1 MNTKSL
7 PTTEQIKTPF
17 LKFASATLGVTL
29 MAAGLFL
36 TAPRANADDM
46 TTAPSAIA
54 TTDKDFMLAAAQG
67 GMTEVKLGA
76 LAAQNGTRQ
85 EVKDFG
91 GMMVK
96 DHTTINDDLKAL
108 AAQKSVS
115 LPDMLDEKH
124 QAMVDKMGALSGAEF
139 DKAYV
144 AAMIKA
150 HKKDLKAFQAEA
162 SATQDTDIKSFVE
175 KAIPTIS
182 AHLQHI
188 QDLKSMM
195 P

>member
-7 PTTEQIKTPF
+7 RTIESSPAPF
-17 LKFASATLGVTL
+17 LKFASVTLGVIIAT
-29 MAAGLFL
+29 GLFL
-36 TAPRANADDM
+36 TAPRACADDM
-46 TTAPSAIA
+46 TASPSAVA
-54 TTDKDFMLAAAQG
+54 TADKDFMLAAAQG
-67 GMTEVKLGA
+67 GMTEVKLGG
-76 LAAQNGTRQ
+76 LAVQDGLRQ

-108 AAQKSVS
+108 ATQKNVS
-115 LPDMLDEKH
+115 PPAMLDEKH

-144 AAMIKA
+144 SAMIKA

-162 SATQDTDIKSFVE
+162 AATQDTDIKSFVE